1 MSDLPDA
8 DRMHLTISEAVA
20 RTGLSQSTVQRRI
33 DSGAYPKAVKGPDG
47 RYRIPVQDLIDWGD
61 YRHDQPSQAEREAE
75 AKARSLE
82 AQVASLTTDLAAS
95 REQTASALTRADTA
109 EMTAK
114 AIAATDSLL
123 RESAES
129 QAVQISS
136 QAERISSLE
145 ASRDEAA
152 EKWATEV
159 RSRISKPTAAVM
171 VVLALLLGMAAGALI
186 INLTTA

>member
-1 MSDLPDA
+1 
-8 DRMHLTISEAVA
+8 
-20 RTGLSQSTVQRRI
+20 
-33 DSGAYPKAVKGPDG
+33 
-47 RYRIPVQDLIDWGD
+47 
-61 YRHDQPSQAEREAE
+61 
-75 AKARSLE
+75 
-82 AQVASLTTDLAAS
+82 
-95 REQTASALTRADTA
+95 LTRADTA

-114 AIAATDSLL
+114 AVAATDQLL